1 MECVNT
7 AITMECV
14 DMRTTEHIDIA
25 VQQEECRMHMP
36 QEQHKTHTERYDET
50 SASIDMQH

>member
-1 MECVNT
+1 MEY
-7 AITMECV
+7 V